1 MIVPFEFSRN
11 VDLFVNFE
19 SYHKSIHV
27 KKSNYMFVEL

>member
-11 VDLFVNFE
+11 VKFE

-27 KKSNYMFVEL
+27 KKSNCMFVEL